1 MTVCYNKLWKLLI
14 DKGINKIQ
22 FCKEAKITTNVMAK
36 LRKNEDVRVEVLAK
50 ICVVLN
56 CRMDDIMDIFSTEN
70 NSK

>member
-36 LRKNEDVRVEVLAK
+36 LRKNEYSGSVVKTK
-50 ICVVLN
+50 I
-56 CRMDDIMDIFSTEN
+56 
-70 NSK
+70 

>member
-14 DKGINKIQ
+14 DKDINKIQ

>member
-1 MTVCYNKLWKLLI
+1 
-14 DKGINKIQ
+14 
-22 FCKEAKITTNVMAK
+22 MAK

>member
-22 FCKEAKITTNVMAK
+22 FCKEA
-36 LRKNEDVRVEVLAK
+36 KNEDVRVEVLAK

>member
-14 DKGINKIQ
+14 DKCINKIQ